1 MSIARTCR
9 RLHPARDPARAPVNE
24 RFNSSSIPHYFD
36 LRNRTHGVFSVVAAS
51 SFQFVSITA
60 DGPPE
65 IVAAIM
71 GSANYFNVLGVS
83 AFRGRMFT
91 ADEDV
96 GLGAHA
102 VVVLSHGAWKS
113 LFASDSCAQR

>member
-1 MSIARTCR
+1 M
-9 RLHPARDPARAPVNE
+9 
-24 RFNSSSIPHYFD
+24 
-36 LRNRTHGVFSVVAAS
+36 
-51 SFQFVSITA
+51 SITA

-71 GSANYFNVLGVS
+71 VSANYFNVLGVS

-113 LFASDSCAQR
+113 LFASDPNSKGDSPPSEFSLQISNQDCRDTHARVHAISIGRRSNDCARVR